1 MKEDLWRHKRVLV
14 TGGYGFVASHIIER
28 LVAAG
33 AHCFT
38 IAIERPSESYLIYQG
53 LESRITVALG
63 DVSDPRDV
71 GRMMAEHEVEV
82 VLHLAAQAIVGAASR
97 SPLSTFES
105 NVRGT
110 YVLLEEGRR
119 QWRDGEGP
127 VQAVV
132 VASSDKAYGEQ
143 PNLPY
148 AEDHPL
154 NGINPY
160 DASKACADI
169 LSRCYGHS
177 YGLPVAVTR
186 CANIYG
192 PGDLNFSRIIPS
204 VIRDLV
210 HGRRPLIRSDG
221 SPVRDY
227 MYIDDA
233 AEAYLVLAEAL
244 MSGVG
249 KGEAFNFGTGDP
261 VSVLQVTQEIVDVAG
276 TPDLEPDVRG
286 QAAGEISRQ
295 YIDASK
301 AASVLGWRAAT
312 PRRDGLRATWD
323 WTAAYLASDEA
334 PR

>member
-1 MKEDLWRHKRVLV
+1 MNGAYWTGKRVLV

-28 LVAAG
+28 LIAAG
-33 AHCFT
+33 AQCFT
-38 IAIERPSESYLIYQG
+38 IAVERPSDAYLIREG
-53 LESRITVALG
+53 LEPRITVALG
-63 DVSDPRDV
+63 DVSDPRAA
-71 GRMMAEHEVEV
+71 GRMLGEHEIEV
-82 VLHLAAQAIVGAASR
+82 VLHLAAQAIVGAAGR

-110 YVLLEEGRR
+110 YVLLEECRR
-119 QWRDGEGP
+119 QWREGDGPLE
-127 VQAVV
+127 AVV

-143 PNLPY
+143 PELPY
-148 AEDHPL
+148 AETHSL

-204 VIRDLV
+204 VMRDLF

-227 MYIDDA
+227 MHIADA
-233 AEAYLVLAEAL
+233 VEAYATLAEAL
-244 MSGVG
+244 AAGVG
-249 KGEAFNFGTGDP
+249 TGEAFNFGTGDP
-261 VSVLQVTQEIVDVAG
+261 VRVLDLTQEIAETAG
-276 TPDLEPDVRG
+276 KPELEPDVRG
-286 QAAGEISRQ
+286 EAAGEISRQ

-301 AASVLGWRAAT
+301 AAAVLGWRPNT
-312 PRRDGLRATWD
+312 PRRDGLRATWE
-323 WTAAYLASDEA
+323 WYAGYLAANETSG
-334 PR
+334 